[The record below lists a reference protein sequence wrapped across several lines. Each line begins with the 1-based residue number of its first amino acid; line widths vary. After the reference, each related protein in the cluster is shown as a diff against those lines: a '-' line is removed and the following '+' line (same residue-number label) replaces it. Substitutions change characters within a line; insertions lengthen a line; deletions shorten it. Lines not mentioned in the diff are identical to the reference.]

1 MGGLFS
7 GRPEAQPEGRQR
19 NLDIKLGRRD
29 SSDGEIDR
37 QSPNIHHQSSVEML
51 IQFPVVYYKLQFKFK
66 NNHLCCQQRTC
77 DVARTRCPLFPSVRG
92 ASRDSHG
99 VWSPAPAEH
108 GSAILRNAAV
118 ISAHVLPLG
127 RGPSPRPAVLIPSNG
142 ETTPTSPFSAEC
154 TAAAE

>member
-7 GRPEAQPEGRQR
+7 GRPEAQPEGRPR

-37 QSPNIHHQSSVEML
+37 QSPNNHQQSSVKVL
-51 IQFPVVYYKLQFKFK
+51 ILFPVPCYKLQTKF
-66 NNHLCCQQRTC
+66 NNYHLYCQERTC

-99 VWSPAPAEH
+99 VWNSAPAEH
-108 GSAILRNAAV
+108 GSALLRNAAV

-127 RGPSPRPAVLIPSNG
+127 RRPSPWPAVRTNG
-142 ETTPTSPFSAEC
+142 ETTTPTSAFSADC
-154 TAAAE
+154 TAAAV